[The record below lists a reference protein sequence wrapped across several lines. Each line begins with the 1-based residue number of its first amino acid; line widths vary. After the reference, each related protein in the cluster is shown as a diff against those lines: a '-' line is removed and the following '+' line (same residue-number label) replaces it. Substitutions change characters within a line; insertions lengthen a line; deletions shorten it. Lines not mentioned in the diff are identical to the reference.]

1 MSRLELED
9 GVRTLLETQLDSFE
23 KLEIM
28 ELLHATGRGM
38 SRDEIEVAC
47 ELRSEVV
54 LETLVELEQLRLVE
68 RSSSGQIH
76 ISGGMRPGLATLL
89 QLYRADRVGVL
100 STLSS
105 IAMQRIR
112 SMAARTFA
120 DAFVFRRKR
129 DNDG

>member
-23 KLEIM
+23 KLEIVQV
-28 ELLHATGRGM
+28 LHSAGRAM
-38 SRDEIEVAC
+38 SQGEIEAVC
-47 ELRSEVV
+47 GFRSDVV
-54 LETLVELEQLRLVE
+54 RETLVELEQLRLVE
-68 RSSSGQIH
+68 RDGAGLIRP
-76 ISGGMRPGLATLL
+76 SGGRCSRLAALL
-89 QLYRADRVGVL
+89 QLYSENRVGVL

-129 DNDG
+129 GDDG